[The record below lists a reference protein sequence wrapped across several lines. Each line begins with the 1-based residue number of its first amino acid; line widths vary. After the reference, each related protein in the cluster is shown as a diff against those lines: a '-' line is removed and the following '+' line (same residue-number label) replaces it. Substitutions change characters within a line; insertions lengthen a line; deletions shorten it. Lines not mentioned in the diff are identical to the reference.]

1 MNNRILALLAAF
13 GASLIYG
20 INHTVAKDVMPTFI
34 QPFGFILLRVSGAAI
49 LFWIISIWG
58 PKEKIDKKDWPRLAC
73 CAVFGMVINM
83 LMFFKGL
90 SLSTPI
96 NSAVIVTLT
105 PIIVFILS
113 AIIIKERVT
122 FIRTFGILLGFAG
135 ALGLVLFG
143 ENVEQGAPNIA
154 LGNILFMINATSY
167 GIYLVLVKPL
177 TAKYHAF
184 TIMRWLFTIGI
195 IINIPFTITEFTAV
209 KWTSLPFDAI
219 WRMAFVVVGTTFST
233 YLLNIFA
240 LKQLKASTIGAFVYL
255 QPLIGI
261 LFAIIVGAD
270 KLTFVKVI
278 AAGLVFLGVYMVT
291 KTKKPP
297 VVEEKA

>member
-297 VVEEKA
+297 VVKEKA